1 MVASYKQLALASRGC
16 RSEER
21 NQENAAQ
28 DASSRLRAGWNRSG
42 ERSSSATALER

>member
-28 DASSRLRAGWNRSG
+28 DATAVHGRPC
-42 ERSSSATALER
+42 SASCL